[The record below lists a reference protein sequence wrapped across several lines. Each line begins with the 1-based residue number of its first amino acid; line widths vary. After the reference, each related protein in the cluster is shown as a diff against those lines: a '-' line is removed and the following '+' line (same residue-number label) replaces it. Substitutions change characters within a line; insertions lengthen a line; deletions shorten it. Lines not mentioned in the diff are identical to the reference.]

1 MRNYLLFILLIIICI
16 KSITTNYEYMTD
28 FEQKVNNLRLMGYEQ
43 SVAEQII
50 NQSSTIC
57 AIPNDINTTYIGYP
71 PELNTNE
78 KSELIFK
85 DYKLKIESG
94 QDFHNK
100 LNNLEELV
108 FIDFYGP
115 QESKWKPIYE
125 RWKQER
131 SDNIDNQLVN
141 KCNDILSANS
151 NGETITEKIINEKIK
166 TLSFLEKI
174 NKDMYSNNYLYGS
187 NSEDANISIRKMQY
201 RSGEED
207 KIELYNNY
215 INWIY
220 YLIFITML
228 ILLYSQSKLN
238 LIKNFMIYIFLL
250 LLPVIIYP
258 YIFKLCKFIIEYIY
272 KTTSNEMP
280 QNAFMNN

>member
-131 SDNIDNQLVN
+131 SDNIDNQLLN

-174 NKDMYSNNYLYGS
+174 NKDMY
-187 NSEDANISIRKMQY
+187 
-201 RSGEED
+201 
-207 KIELYNNY
+207 
-215 INWIY
+215 
-220 YLIFITML
+220 
-228 ILLYSQSKLN
+228 
-238 LIKNFMIYIFLL
+238 
-250 LLPVIIYP
+250 
-258 YIFKLCKFIIEYIY
+258 
-272 KTTSNEMP
+272 
-280 QNAFMNN
+280 